1 MEGGTAV
8 VDGARASAS
17 VEEEGGAH
25 ASIIFVIG
33 FTDFFFFSLSFF
45 FRFTA
50 RAEENIFLKLKYFMK

>member
-1 MEGGTAV
+1 M
-8 VDGARASAS
+8 VDGARAS